1 LHLKSK
7 IKNVEDGS
15 ESLTR
20 VVSVDDTLAKV
31 MAFCKEIGIT
41 RISDITCMDRLYIPN
56 YSVTL
61 PGTDDIFW
69 VYGGKGMTRT
79 QAKVSALME
88 SIERH
93 SSMHKTIPRIA
104 IRDSY
109 LHLSNSCNKVLHPAE
124 VIEPL
129 NPNYNESSTIDFLT
143 GFDLLKNEEVFVPA
157 ELAYYRYFPKHPA
170 VSVFQSSHTNGLASG
185 NVLEEAVCH
194 ALCEVI
200 ERDAVSIADL
210 CASCIPYNIIEKL
223 GESFEVNKFIDSHLL
238 DSIGAQFV
246 DESTIYPDIDISEVA
261 RDFPPLRNLLR
272 KFTEAGIPLMIK
284 NITQKD
290 MHIPTIAAS
299 SIECITHDYGLFA
312 KGYGTHLDSRVA
324 LIRAITELAQTR
336 AANIQGARDDL
347 KRIQYKE
354 KDEIYKRKWQFMP
367 SSSSSSS
374 SSLAGQNHENNLIKF
389 SEIRTYVNKDI
400 LADINHILSVLKEA
414 GISRAIIVNLTNP
427 DIEIPVV
434 RAIVPELETFEVTH
448 SVMGSRARKYFNE
461 LFNS

>member
-1 LHLKSK
+1 LRLRNK

-20 VVSVDDTLAKV
+20 VVSVDDTLARV
-31 MAFCKEIGIT
+31 MPFCEKIGIT
-41 RISDITCMDRLYIPN
+41 RISDITFMDRLYIPN
-56 YSVTL
+56 YSITL
-61 PGTDDIFW
+61 PGTDDTFW
-69 VYGGKGMTRT
+69 VYGGKGTTRT

-88 SIERH
+88 SIERY
-93 SSMHKTIPRIA
+93 SSMNKTNPRTT

-109 LHLSNSCNKVLHPAE
+109 LHLSNSCNKVLNPSE

-129 NPNYNESSTIDFLT
+129 NPNHNESSMIDFLT
-143 GFDLLKNEEVFVPA
+143 GFDLLNNEEVLVPA

-185 NVLEEAVCH
+185 NVLEEAICH

-210 CASCIPYNIIEKL
+210 CASCIPYNIIEKI
-223 GESFEVNKFIDSHLL
+223 GESFETDKCNDSNLL
-238 DSIGAQFV
+238 ESIGAQFV
-246 DESTIYPDIDISEVA
+246 DESTIYPDVDISEVT
-261 RDFPPLRNLLR
+261 REFPPIRNLLR
-272 KFTEAGIPLMIK
+272 KFTEARIPLIIK

-290 MHIPTIAAS
+290 LRVPTIAAS
-299 SIECITHDYGLFA
+299 SIDWITHDYGLFA

-324 LIRAITELAQTR
+324 LTRAITELAQTR

-347 KRIQYKE
+347 KRIHYKE
-354 KDEIYKRKWQFMP
+354 NDEIYKRKWQFMP
-367 SSSSSSS
+367 SA
-374 SSLAGQNHENNLIKF
+374 SSLAGHNHTNNVIKF

-400 LADINHILSVLKEA
+400 LVDINHILSILKEA
-414 GISRAIIVNLTNP
+414 GIRRAIIVNLTNP
-427 DIEIPVV
+427 DIKIPVV
-434 RAIVPELETFEVTH
+434 RAIVPELETFEVTNA
-448 SVMGSRARKYFNE
+448 VMGNRARKCFNE

>member
-1 LHLKSK
+1 MRLKSK
-7 IKNVEDGS
+7 IKNVEGGS

-41 RISDITCMDRLYIPN
+41 RISDITFMDRLYIPN

-69 VYGGKGMTRT
+69 VYGGKGTTKT

-88 SIERH
+88 SIERY
-93 SSMHKTIPRIA
+93 SSMHETNPRTA
-104 IRDSY
+104 LRDSY
-109 LHLSNSCNKVLHPAE
+109 LHLSDSCNKVLHPAE
-124 VIEPL
+124 VAEPL
-129 NPNYNESSTIDFLT
+129 NPNYDESSTIDFLT
-143 GFDLLKNEEVFVPA
+143 GFDLLNNEEVFVPA

-170 VSVFQSSHTNGLASG
+170 VSVFQCSHTNGLASG
-185 NVLEEAVCH
+185 NVLEEAICH

-210 CASCIPYNIIEKL
+210 CASCIPYNIIEKI
-223 GESFEVNKFIDSHLL
+223 GESFEGAKRVDSHLL

-246 DESTIYPDIDISEVA
+246 DEPTIYPDVDISEVT
-261 RDFPPLRNLLR
+261 REFPPVRNLLR

-290 MHIPTIAAS
+290 IHIPTIAAS
-299 SIECITHDYGLFA
+299 SIDWITHDYGLFA

-347 KRIQYKE
+347 KRIQYRE
-354 KDEIYKRKWQFMP
+354 NDEIYKRKWQFMP
-367 SSSSSSS
+367 SSSS
-374 SSLAGQNHENNLIKF
+374 LAGQNHKNNVIKF

-400 LADINHILSVLKEA
+400 LVDINHILSVLKEA
-414 GISRAIIVNLTNP
+414 GIRRAIIVNLTHP

-448 SVMGSRARKYFNE
+448 SVMGSRARKCFNE

>member
-1 LHLKSK
+1 LQLRSK
-7 IKNVEDGS
+7 IKSVEDGS
-15 ESLTR
+15 DSLNR

-31 MAFCKEIGIT
+31 MAFCKKIGIT
-41 RISDITCMDRLYIPN
+41 RISDITFMDRLYIPN

-69 VYGGKGMTRT
+69 VYGGKGTTRT

-88 SIERH
+88 SIERY
-93 SSMHKTIPRIA
+93 SSLHKTNPRID

-109 LHLSNSCNKVLHPAE
+109 LHLSNSGNNVLHPAE

-129 NPNYNESSTIDFLT
+129 NPGYKESSAIDFLT
-143 GFDLLKNEEVFVPA
+143 GFDLLKNEEVLVPA
-157 ELAYYRYFPKHPA
+157 ELAYYRYIPKLPA
-170 VSVFQSSHTNGLASG
+170 VSIFQSSHTNGLASG
-185 NVLEEAVCH
+185 NVLEEAICH

-210 CASCIPYNIIEKL
+210 CASCIPYNIIEKI
-223 GESFEVNKFIDSHLL
+223 GESFEVNKVIDSHLI
-238 DSIGAQFV
+238 DSIGVQFV
-246 DESTIYPDIDISEVA
+246 DESTIYPDVDISEVA
-261 RDFPPLRNLLR
+261 RDFQPLRNLLR
-272 KFTEAGIPLMIK
+272 KFNSAGIPLMIK

-290 MHIPTIAAS
+290 IHIPTIAAS

-336 AANIQGARDDL
+336 AVNIQGARDDL
-347 KRIQYKE
+347 KRIQYNE
-354 KDEIYKRKWQFMP
+354 NDEIYKRKWQFMP
-367 SSSSSSS
+367 SS
-374 SSLAGQNHENNLIKF
+374 LAGQNHEDNFIKF
-389 SEIRTYVNKDI
+389 SEIRTCVNEDI
-400 LADINHILSVLKEA
+400 LSDIKHILSVLKEA
-414 GISRAIIVNLTNP
+414 GINRAIIVNLTNP

-448 SVMGSRARKYFNE
+448 SVMGTRARKCFNE
-461 LFNS
+461 LFHS

>member
-1 LHLKSK
+1 MRHRSK

-20 VVSVDDTLAKV
+20 VVSVDDTLAKA
-31 MAFCKEIGIT
+31 MAFCKELGIT
-41 RISDITCMDRLYIPN
+41 RISDITFMDRLYIPN
-56 YSVTL
+56 YSITL
-61 PGTDDIFW
+61 PGTDDTFW
-69 VYGGKGMTRT
+69 VYGGKGTTRT

-88 SIERH
+88 SIERY
-93 SSMHKTIPRIA
+93 SSMHKTNPRTA

-109 LHLSNSCNKVLHPAE
+109 LHLSNSCNKVLYPAE

-129 NPNYNESSTIDFLT
+129 NPNHNESSMVDFLA
-143 GFDLLKNEEVFVPA
+143 GFDLLNNEEVLVPA

-185 NVLEEAVCH
+185 NVLEEAICH

-210 CASCIPYNIIEKL
+210 CASCIPYNIIEKI
-223 GESFEVNKFIDSHLL
+223 GESFEADKCNDSNLL
-238 DSIGAQFV
+238 ESIGAQFV
-246 DESTIYPDIDISEVA
+246 DEPTIYPDIDINEVT
-261 RDFPPLRNLLR
+261 REFPPIKNLLR
-272 KFTEAGIPLMIK
+272 KFTDAGIPLMIK

-290 MHIPTIAAS
+290 LRIPTLAAS
-299 SIECITHDYGLFA
+299 SIDWITHDYGLFA
-312 KGYGTHLDSRVA
+312 KGYGTHPDSRVA

-347 KRIQYKE
+347 KRIHYKE

-367 SSSSSSS
+367 SA
-374 SSLAGQNHENNLIKF
+374 SSLAGYNHKNNVIKF

-400 LADINHILSVLKEA
+400 LADINYILSILKES
-414 GISRAIIVNLTNP
+414 GIRRAIIVNLTNP

-434 RAIVPELETFEVTH
+434 RAIVPELETFEVTN
-448 SVMGSRARKYFNE
+448 SVMGSRARKCFNE

>member
-1 LHLKSK
+1 MRLKSK
-7 IKNVEDGS
+7 IKNVEGGS

-31 MAFCKEIGIT
+31 MALCKEIGIT
-41 RISDITCMDRLYIPN
+41 RISDITFMDRLYIPN

-69 VYGGKGMTRT
+69 VYGGKGTTKT

-88 SIERH
+88 SIERY
-93 SSMHKTIPRIA
+93 SSMHETNPRTA
-104 IRDSY
+104 LRDSY
-109 LHLSNSCNKVLHPAE
+109 LHLSDSCNKVLHPAE
-124 VIEPL
+124 VAEPL
-129 NPNYNESSTIDFLT
+129 NPNYDESSTIDFLT
-143 GFDLLKNEEVFVPA
+143 GFDLLNNEEVFVPA

-170 VSVFQSSHTNGLASG
+170 VSVFQCSHTNGLASG
-185 NVLEEAVCH
+185 NVLEEAICH

-210 CASCIPYNIIEKL
+210 CASCIPYNIIEKI
-223 GESFEVNKFIDSHLL
+223 GESFEGAKRVDSHLL

-246 DESTIYPDIDISEVA
+246 DEPTIYPDVDISEVT
-261 RDFPPLRNLLR
+261 REFPPVRNLLR

-290 MHIPTIAAS
+290 IHIPTIAAS
-299 SIECITHDYGLFA
+299 SIDCITHDYGLFA

-347 KRIQYKE
+347 KRIQYRE
-354 KDEIYKRKWQFMP
+354 NDEIYKRKWQFMP
-367 SSSSSSS
+367 SSSS
-374 SSLAGQNHENNLIKF
+374 LAGQNHKNNVIKF

-400 LADINHILSVLKEA
+400 LVDINHILSVLKEA
-414 GISRAIIVNLTNP
+414 GIRRAIIVNLTHP

-448 SVMGSRARKYFNE
+448 SVMGSRARKCFNE